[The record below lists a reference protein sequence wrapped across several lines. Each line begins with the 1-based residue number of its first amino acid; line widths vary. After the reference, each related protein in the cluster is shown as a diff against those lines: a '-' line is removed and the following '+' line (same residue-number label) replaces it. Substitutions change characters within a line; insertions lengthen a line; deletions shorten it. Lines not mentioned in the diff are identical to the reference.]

1 MDIKDIFP
9 KDGKV
14 QRIYCENCGQPMVL
28 TYSDFNETISGTK
41 VSINR
46 LPYLFCESCD
56 LKYLPDHARFSII
69 HLHQRAFQ
77 AGTDT
82 VSSNRQKI
90 IEDFGFTKVKFLY
103 DPDDYYYIPGLQ
115 RDHDSGFLTP
125 VFFNRSVLL
134 KFQNHSDYRVRFASR
149 TYGSIYKG
157 NDFDIAFGINKSGKV
172 IMWLGDIAT
181 LEENEQY
188 YLRSEN
194 VESDHDI
201 GSEFY
206 DGQIEVKFT
215 DYTPEDKL
223 IHARTAFLEF
233 CTKEFGTEVNHL
245 TNETLRSISELNPPI
260 LHTEKEQKDIVDLL
274 NKINVESLDA
284 ANLGNIIARLG
295 GDPKDLGGLK
305 RFELLFSLKFPEKDV
320 HSIVSPLFVLYDLRV
335 NLLHAVSD
343 EKKKETL
350 VSACQRLGIPED
362 SKFDVIY
369 PELLRQ
375 LTECY
380 ENLIVLT
387 VGN

>member
-14 QRIYCENCGQPMVL
+14 QRIYCEKCGQSMTL
-28 TYSDFNETISGTK
+28 IYSDFDESISGTK
-41 VSINR
+41 VSIKG
-46 LPYLFCESCD
+46 LPYLFCEPCD

-82 VSSNRQKI
+82 ISSNRQKI
-90 IEDFGFTKVKFLY
+90 VEDFGFTKVKFIY

-125 VFFNRSVLL
+125 VFFNKSVLL

-194 VESDHDI
+194 IESDHDI

-223 IHARTAFLEF
+223 IRARTAFLEF
-233 CTKEFGTEVNHL
+233 CTKEFGVEVSHL

-274 NKINVESLDA
+274 NKINVESLDVGA
-284 ANLGNIIARLG
+284 IGKIIISLGA
-295 GDPKDLGGLK
+295 DPKELGGLK
-305 RFELLFSLKFPEKDV
+305 RLEMLFSLKFPHKYI
-320 HSIVSPLFVLYDLRV
+320 HQIVSPLFVLYDLRV
-335 NLLHAVSD
+335 NLLHAVSN
-343 EKKKETL
+343 EKKQETL
-350 VSACQRLGIPED
+350 VSACQRLGIPEN
-362 SKFDVIY
+362 STFDVIY
-369 PELLRQ
+369 PELIKQ
-375 LTECY
+375 LTACFEQ
-380 ENLIVLT
+380 LVA
-387 VGN
+387 